1 MEQIEK
7 KEHLIKIVKE
17 WVKLENELKQ
27 LRKEINNRKTK
38 EKEISK
44 ELMDVMKKYEID
56 EFNITGGKIVYSK
69 KNVKKPINKKKLIEI
84 LSNYFDGNYEK
95 ANDINNYIMENRE
108 EVVKETIIHKPI
120 NDQKK
125 L

>member
-7 KEHLIKIVKE
+7 KDHLIKIVKD
-17 WVKLENELKQ
+17 WVKIDNELKQ
-27 LRKEINNRKTK
+27 LRKEINTRKTK
-38 EKEISK
+38 EKEIST
-44 ELMDVMKKYEID
+44 ELMNVMKKYEID
-56 EFNITGGKIVYSK
+56 EFNITGGKIMYSK
-69 KNVKKPINKKKLIEI
+69 KNVKKPINKKTLIQL

-108 EVVKETIIHKPI
+108 EVIKETIVHKQI
-120 NDQKK
+120 NEQKR